1 MTTLI
6 TNCLANVCDQPN
18 EPTHQHFLDG
28 QNDAKYGRL
37 PEYADAIYLD
47 GYVTQLKQLPT
58 APNGRIRHYS
68 PRQHFAF
75 GLMDGIGHK
84 PDGESN
90 YDC

>member
-1 MTTLI
+1 MTALI
-6 TNCLANVCDQPN
+6 TSGLANECDRLD
-18 EPTHQHFLDG
+18 EPTHQHFIDG

-37 PEYADAIYLD
+37 PEYSDVVYLD
-47 GYVTQLKQLPT
+47 GYVAQLKQLPT
-58 APNGRIRHYS
+58 TPNGRIRHYS

-84 PDGESN
+84 SDSESN